1 MSGAVSFRRMGPLDL
16 LAPEPDPLLGGPPPR
31 NAYVELHNPIAAAER
46 PSEFGPADR
55 DRISE
60 RWGVDLA
67 SSFLAERIAL
77 YQAVLDDRL
86 ADGDLDGDDRDVVA
100 HVAHTLGL
108 SAADL
113 RPAHERAFGVAV
125 EAAVADNALSDS
137 ERGLLYTLQHTLGFD
152 PDVAGGAYD
161 VFARRRLLTVVAR
174 ALADGEVTPA
184 EADEIDRACEALS
197 VTVPEDLARRLAD
210 AAARWQAR
218 NGALPEVRVGIAL
231 EPGEVGHVWSTGAT
245 WQTVDGVRLRAASDD
260 HRAALLSGRAAG
272 LRVPDTALEGAAEA
286 GEVVLTSRR
295 LLLRPAQGEPTGV
308 PLGRLADALGFEN
321 GVVVRTTGNRRTV
334 LRLAGD
340 AGAFHTLLLRLLRPP
355 PEPTEAPPPPRPA
368 PTGEVSF
375 RASGVK
381 WRAVDEGLVA
391 SSERLRTAI
400 GKGATTRLRLGGA
413 PLADVPT
420 AGEVVVSDRALTLT
434 GMGRTET
441 FPLAAMRPPRRF
453 INGLLVRAE
462 QRAVLID
469 AGGRTDALY
478 TTLRRALAGPD

>member
-1 MSGAVSFRRMGPLDL
+1 MGPLDL

-31 NAYVELHNPIAAAER
+31 NAYVELHNLIAAAER

-67 SSFLAERIAL
+67 SSFLAERLAL

-197 VTVPEDLARRLAD
+197 VTVPEDLAGRLAD

-272 LRVPDTALEGAAEA
+272 LRVPEMARRGRTDIGDVVVTDRRLVLLPARG
-286 GEVVLTSRR
+286 GEVEHA
-295 LLLRPAQGEPTGV
+295 LRS
-308 PLGRLADALGFEN
+308 LAAVFRFSN
-321 GVVVRTTGNRRTV
+321 GVVVRTKGDRWTFLDAEGDEDTLHTV
-334 LRLAGD
+334 LA
-340 AGAFHTLLLRLLRPP
+340 RLLAP
-355 PEPTEAPPPPRPA
+355 APPPSDA
-368 PTGEVSF
+368 NGEVF
-375 RASGVK
+375 FKASHAW
-381 WRAVDEGLVA
+381 WRRVDEERLRESGK
-391 SSERLRTAI
+391 RLRTALDT
-400 GKGATTRLRLGGA
+400 GE
-413 PLADVPT
+413 T
-420 AGEVVVSDRALTLT
+420 AGLRVSGDGLSGRASKGEVAVTDRALVLT
-434 GMGRTET
+434 PGRGGREEVL
-441 FPLAAMRPPRRF
+441 LAEMRPPLLFR
-453 INGLLVRAE
+453 NGVLVRAGR
-462 QRAVLID
+462 RAVLVD
-469 AGGRTDALY
+469 VGGRSEALH
-478 TTLRRALAGPD
+478 TTLRRALPSPD